1 VVPERLWQR
10 PDVSIGLHFWRLA
23 KVNHDLPESYMVMS
37 IMFGDDQIPH
47 EAIGPSLEIKVWIRW
62 LRYLDQLTDYSFGS
76 DT

>member
-1 VVPERLWQR
+1 
-10 PDVSIGLHFWRLA
+10 
-23 KVNHDLPESYMVMS
+23 VNHDLPESYMVMS